1 MEKIKKIYYIF
12 NRWFEIKIGWFFVN
26 GRKIGSYNETI
37 KEKYSK
43 GIDI

>member
-1 MEKIKKIYYIF
+1 MEKIKKIYYIL
-12 NRWFEIKIGWFFVN
+12 NRWFEIKLGWFFVN
-26 GRKIGSYNETI
+26 GRKIDFYNETI

>member
-1 MEKIKKIYYIF
+1 MEKIKKIYYIL

-26 GRKIGSYNETI
+26 GMKIDSYCETI